1 MRQRDPCSSAAD
13 GAPRSGQW
21 DLHVAP
27 RYWASQGSEGMEG
40 DGGGQG
46 GATAGAGP
54 GPGRGRGQ
62 GLGAWPG
69 PGAGRG
75 GPGAGPGH
83 LLWVQSQA
91 PSKAFS
97 S

>member
-54 GPGRGRGQ
+54 GPGGVAGARG
-62 GLGAWPG
+62 
-69 PGAGRG
+69 GAGRG